1 MEAKD
6 VKQVEKQIGV
16 KFRNRELLTTALTH
30 RSYVN
35 ERTGEAV
42 PDNERLEFLGDA
54 VLDFLTGYLLYERFP
69 DLPEGRLTR
78 LRAALVRTAALAEL
92 AEQCELGPHIRMG
105 KGEEASGGRKR
116 VTTLCAVFEAV
127 VGALYLDQGM
137 DAVRKFVEPLFLPML
152 ERILSESL
160 DQDARSIL
168 QEWSQATHNET
179 PTYRTVEETGPEHE
193 REFMVEVLIGEQVV
207 GCGVGRSKRSA
218 AQAAARAAL
227 HMLKQGSLLVSPN
240 NN

>member
-1 MEAKD
+1 MD
-6 VKQVEKQIGV
+6 VKQLEKQLGV
-16 KFRNRELLTTALTH
+16 KFKNRELLQTALTH
-30 RSYVN
+30 RSFVN
-35 ERTGEAV
+35 ERAGELV
-42 PDNERLEFLGDA
+42 LDNERLEFLGDA
-54 VLDFLTGYLLYERFP
+54 VLDFLTGDLLFQRFP
-69 DLPEGRLTR
+69 DMPEGRLTR

-92 AEQCELGPHIRMG
+92 AEQCQLGQHIRMG

-116 VTTLCAVFEAV
+116 VSTLCAVFEAV

-137 DAVRKFVEPLFLPML
+137 EAVRKFVEPLFLPML
-152 ERILSESL
+152 ERVLAESL

-179 PTYRTVEETGPEHE
+179 PVYRTVEESGPEHE

-227 HMLKQGSLLVSPN
+227 HMLKQGTLVVSPN
-240 NN
+240 NV